1 MVKKSTRPRFA
12 PLLLVALALLLS
24 GCVYLRL
31 LDLKKQFARFAE
43 NFVLLPGEDFEL
55 RCLKPVLTASD
66 VRWIGAEPKTIRPWK
81 DGEEWSIRWIK
92 IAPPEAKETLV
103 YDMEFIAR
111 IADDKLV
118 EAAIPKRYFAYFPK
132 ELFINLL
139 RSTGTAKVDKT
150 DRQAESQTETPP
162 DTPLPN
168 LKSIG
173 GMLGA
178 PTQKSTN
185 KSGQLV
191 YVYLYRLDLP
201 KPDSKPIE
209 MTFLFD
215 ATSGDLRKLT
225 AKLPHGTLK
234 YDFAKPTPSKT

>member
-1 MVKKSTRPRFA
+1 MKIRGSINASKFA
-12 PLLLVALALLLS
+12 SLLLIALLFLVG

-31 LDLKKQFARFAE
+31 LDLKKQFARFDE
-43 NFVLLPGEDFEL
+43 NFVLLPGDDFEL
-55 RCLKPVLTASD
+55 RCLKPILTASD
-66 VRWIGAEPKTIRPWK
+66 VRWIGAEPKTIRPWNT
-81 DGEEWSIRWIK
+81 GEEWSIRWVK
-92 IAPPEAKETLV
+92 QAPPEAGETLI

-111 IADDKLV
+111 FADDKLV
-118 EAAIPKRYFAYFPK
+118 EAAISKRYFAYFPK
-132 ELFINLL
+132 ELFVNLL

-150 DRQAESQTETPP
+150 DRQAESQTDTPP
-162 DTPLPN
+162 ETPLPN

-178 PTQKSTN
+178 PTQKSTT
-185 KSGQLV
+185 KSGLLL

-201 KPDSKPIE
+201 KPESKPIE

-215 ATSGDLRKLT
+215 ATTGDLRKLT

-234 YDFAKPTPSKT
+234 YDFAKPAK

>member
-1 MVKKSTRPRFA
+1 MGKKSTYPRFA
-12 PLLLVALALLLS
+12 PLLLIALTLVLS

-31 LDLKKQFARFAE
+31 LDLKKQFARFDE
-43 NFVLLPGEDFEL
+43 NFVLLPGDDFEL
-55 RCLKPVLTASD
+55 RFLKPVLTASD
-66 VRWIGAEPKTIRPWK
+66 VRWLGAEPKTVRPWK
-81 DGEEWSIRWIK
+81 DGEEWSIRWVK
-92 IAPPEAKETLV
+92 TPPPGLREESV

-111 IADDKLV
+111 LADDRLV

-139 RSTGTAKVDKT
+139 RSTGAAKVDKT
-150 DRQAESQTETPP
+150 DRQAETQTETPP
-162 DTPLPN
+162 ETPLPN

-178 PTQKSTN
+178 PTQKTTN

-191 YVYLYRLDLP
+191 YLYLYRLDLP
-201 KPDSKPIE
+201 KPDSKPVE

-215 ATSGDLRKLT
+215 PASGDLRKLT

-234 YDFAKPTPSKT
+234 YDFSKSPSKK

>member
-1 MVKKSTRPRFA
+1 MVKKPTRPRFA
-12 PLLLVALALLLS
+12 PLLLVALALVFS

-31 LDLKKQFARFAE
+31 LDLKKQFARFDE
-43 NFVLLPGEDFEL
+43 NFVLLPGDDFEL
-55 RCLKPVLTASD
+55 RFLKPILTASD
-66 VRWIGAEPKTIRPWK
+66 VRWLGAEPKTIRPWK
-81 DGEEWSIRWIK
+81 EGEEWSIRWVK
-92 IAPPEAKETLV
+92 TSPPDVKEEFV

-111 IADDKLV
+111 IADDHLV

-139 RSTGTAKVDKT
+139 RSTGAAKVNKT

-162 DTPLPN
+162 ETPLPN

-173 GMLGA
+173 GMLGE

-191 YVYLYRLDLP
+191 YLYLYRLDLP
-201 KPDSKPIE
+201 EPDSKPVE

-215 ATSGDLRKLT
+215 PASGDLRKLT
-225 AKLPHGTLK
+225 AKLAHGTLK
-234 YDFAKPTPSKT
+234 YDFTKPAPRK